1 MKKTR
6 DKQSKVK
13 RCLSRDPV
21 MARLVRKYELVKL
34 EKKENLF
41 SALIYEIIGQQL
53 SGKVARVIHSR
64 FLGLFPRKKFP
75 EPEDV
80 LKLSD
85 KKIRSCGCSW
95 AKVKYL
101 KSLAQ
106 CVASG
111 QLNLK
116 SLHWASDEV
125 AREQL
130 LKVKGIGPWTA
141 EMFLIFSLH
150 RSDIF
155 SIGDLGLRTAISKLY
170 KVKKDDFK
178 RIEKI
183 AERWQPFRSFA
194 CRYLWKNLAEE

>member
-1 MKKTR
+1 MKR
-6 DKQSKVK
+6 HL
-13 RCLSRDPV
+13 RRDPV
-21 MARLVRKYELVKL
+21 MARLVKQYKLAEL

-75 EPEDV
+75 QPKDV

-101 KSLAQ
+101 KSLAR
-106 CVASG
+106 CVENG
-111 QLNLK
+111 RLDLK
-116 SLHWASDEV
+116 SLHRVSDEE

-155 SIGDLGLRTAISKLY
+155 SVGDLGLRNAVSKLY
-170 KVKKDDFK
+170 KVRKDDFK
-178 RIEKI
+178 KIEKI
-183 AERWQPFRSFA
+183 SERWKPFRSFA
-194 CRYLWKNLAEE
+194 CRYLWESVDNK